1 MLFSF
6 VAKCLILTVLVLR
19 FKNSQ
24 QMFQKKLKGKCRRE
38 NKKVGNLLEIL
49 SINNKNE
56 TSIMVNKY
64 KYWENVVYCGILQ
77 KTRQVYKEI

>member
-1 MLFSF
+1 M
-6 VAKCLILTVLVLR
+6 
-19 FKNSQ
+19 
-24 QMFQKKLKGKCRRE
+24 
-38 NKKVGNLLEIL
+38 EIL